1 MSLLDRQLPEPDFI
15 ERDPAKITREM
26 IATYE
31 SLTGKTLYP
40 AQVERLLIDL
50 IAYRESLV
58 REAFQDGAKLNLV
71 RYSRG
76 VILDNIGENV
86 GVQRVAA
93 VAASVKLRFT
103 FSPAPNIAT
112 VLPQGTEVEG
122 GGVSFATAQAVSV
135 AAGAATVEVLATC
148 TQAGVVGN
156 GFVPGQI
163 KTLVGTPSGLVVTSV
178 ENITTSEGG
187 ADEESD
193 ERLRERIVAAPETFS
208 VAGSVEAYR
217 IHAMSAH
224 PDIVDVAVISHI
236 PGDVTLYPLTS
247 SGLPGETIK
256 AAVLATC
263 SGEKVRPLND
273 QVMVADPVPV
283 NYAIDVRVVLTRTA
297 DAALAQAQV
306 EQAALD
312 FRDNRV
318 QFGTSIVR
326 SQLIDAL
333 HVYGVYSITPV
344 QPVADLDLEKWE
356 WPRCTSIKVTVTGV
370 AHG

>member
-1 MSLLDRQLPEPDFI
+1 
-15 ERDPAKITREM
+15 M

-86 GVQRVAA
+86 GVERVAA

-122 GGVSFATAQAVSV
+122 GGVSFATAQAVTVGAGV
-135 AAGAATVEVLATC
+135 AVVEVQATC

-163 KTLVGTPSGLVVTSV
+163 KTLVETPSGLVVASV

-187 ADEESD
+187 ADEEND

-217 IHAMSAH
+217 FHAMSAH

-247 SGLPGETIK
+247 SGLPGEAIK

-263 SGEKVRPLND
+263 SAEKVRPLND

-283 NYAIDVRVVLTRTA
+283 DYAIDVRVVLTHGRRGA
-297 DAALAQAQV
+297 GPGAGRAGREGLPRQPGAVRHVHRALAAHRRAACLRRVFRLARAACGRHRPGEVGVAALHRHQGDGDGSGV
-306 EQAALD
+306 WL
-312 FRDNRV
+312 
-318 QFGTSIVR
+318 TSR
-326 SQLIDAL
+326 S
-333 HVYGVYSITPV
+333 
-344 QPVADLDLEKWE
+344 
-356 WPRCTSIKVTVTGV
+356 PRCCRPRLRLTCPCGRLRC
-370 AHG
+370 